1 MSKEAKQTKKEG
13 GVVVYEIELA
23 PEEIGQSVTVPMT
36 EKNTRLV
43 IRLAPRKFLFSV

>member
-1 MSKEAKQTKKEG
+1 MPKEAKQTKKEG
-13 GVVVYEIELA
+13 DVFIYEIELA
-23 PEEIGQSVTVPMT
+23 PEEIEQAITVPMT